1 MKRMLERYDN
11 IGPARK
17 KQIDR
22 HEQSGQKQ
30 ETGLPEDVRVT
41 HSGEDN
47 PHDG

>member
-1 MKRMLERYDN
+1 MARSKRYDK

-17 KQIDR
+17 KQIVR
-22 HEQSGQKQ
+22 HDKSKAKEKV
-30 ETGLPEDVRVT
+30 GLPEDVRVI